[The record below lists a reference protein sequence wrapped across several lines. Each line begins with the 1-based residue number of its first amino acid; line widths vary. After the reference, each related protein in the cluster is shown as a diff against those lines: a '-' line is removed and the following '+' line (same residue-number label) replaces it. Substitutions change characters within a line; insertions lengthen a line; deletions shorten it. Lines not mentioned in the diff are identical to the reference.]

1 MTYRLAYE
9 AVADLREIDDFVARQ
24 KNNPH
29 GAEVVEK
36 YLFEAFER
44 IGANS
49 ARRAGKGRP
58 EITRKPVKFLNVR
71 KYVVIY
77 DDRNDCRCTAEPS
90 QAA

>member
-49 ARRAGKGRP
+49 ARSA
-58 EITRKPVKFLNVR
+58 VKVDPKSRESPSNFLM
-71 KYVVIY
+71 
-77 DDRNDCRCTAEPS
+77 CGST
-90 QAA
+90 